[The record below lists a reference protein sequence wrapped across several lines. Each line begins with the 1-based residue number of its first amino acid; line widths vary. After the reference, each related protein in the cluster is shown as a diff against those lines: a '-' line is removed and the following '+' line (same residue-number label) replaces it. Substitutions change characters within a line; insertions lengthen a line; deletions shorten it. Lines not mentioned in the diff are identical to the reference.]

1 MTIRKDNSR
10 LRVGRRTPIGGRTPK
25 SKRTFSLS
33 AASLAYLEALAKNYR
48 STSEALD
55 VLIRERREAAEKER
69 ISASIRSYYD
79 SISEE
84 EREENRAWGEFVH
97 SHLSSE

>member
-1 MTIRKDNSR
+1 MTIRKNKGH
-10 LRVGRRTPIGGRTPK
+10 LRMGERTAKG
-25 SKRTFSLS
+25 KRTFSLS
-33 AASLAYLEALAKNYR
+33 AASLAYLDALAKNYR

-55 VLIRERREAAEKER
+55 ILIRDRQEAAERER
-69 ISASIRSYYD
+69 ISASICSYYD

-84 EREENRAWGEFVH
+84 EQEENRAWGEFVH

>member
-1 MTIRKDNSR
+1 MTIRKNNRR
-10 LRVGRRTPIGGRTPK
+10 LRRGARTAK

-33 AASLAYLEALAKNYR
+33 AASLTYLEALAKNYR

-55 VLIRERREAAEKER
+55 ILIRERQEAAQRER
-69 ISASIRSYYD
+69 ISASIRNYYD
-79 SISEE
+79 SINEE
-84 EREENRAWGEFVH
+84 ERDENRAWGAFVH